1 MYGIGNIY
9 KSEKEIQERKDE
21 IKRREEN
28 SKSPKEIKE
37 DLIKFLKE
45 EKNKSK

>member
-21 IKRREEN
+21 IKKREEKR
-28 SKSPKEIKE
+28 KSPKETK
-37 DLIKFLKE
+37 DNLIKFL
-45 EKNKSK
+45 EKKSK